1 MRATDTFAA
10 RKPSATGLLAGDFR
24 RAVLA
29 CGLVFSLCVAFVVI
43 ASRFQGASLIAPPH
57 VSTEAELRTGSLLV
71 VSPLGERC
79 RERLI
84 DNSTWRIHDKGW
96 VDCEE
101 ALAKSANANAESR
114 ASGSRLAIIRDGF
127 LGKQ

>member
-1 MRATDTFAA
+1 MRATGTSAE
-10 RKPSATGLLAGDFR
+10 RKPSTTGLLAGDVR

-29 CGLVFSLCVAFVVI
+29 CGLAFSLCVGFVVV
-43 ASRFQGASLIAPPH
+43 AGRFHSTSLTAAPH
-57 VSTEAELRTGSLLV
+57 AANEAELSTGSLLL

-79 RERLI
+79 RERTI
-84 DNSTWRIHDKGW
+84 DNSTWRIRDKGW

-101 ALAKSANANAESR
+101 ALAKSDNATAESR

-127 LGKQ
+127 LGKR

>member
-1 MRATDTFAA
+1 MI
-10 RKPSATGLLAGDFR
+10 P
-24 RAVLA
+24 V
-29 CGLVFSLCVAFVVI
+29 
-43 ASRFQGASLIAPPH
+43 PH
-57 VSTEAELRTGSLLV
+57 TSNEAELKTGSLLV

-79 RERLI
+79 LERLI
-84 DNSTWRIHDKGW
+84 DNGTWRIRDKGW

-114 ASGSRLAIIRDGF
+114 SPGSRLAIIRDGF

>member
-1 MRATDTFAA
+1 MRATGTVPAQ
-10 RKPSATGLLAGDFR
+10 KPALLAADIR

-29 CGLVFSLCVAFVVI
+29 CGLVLSLCVAFVVI
-43 ASRFQGASLIAPPH
+43 ASQFHASSLIPTLHA
-57 VSTEAELRTGSLLV
+57 TNEAELRTGSLLV

-79 RERLI
+79 RERVI
-84 DNSTWRIHDKGW
+84 DNSTWRIRDKGW

-101 ALAKSANANAESR
+101 ALAKSANATAESR
-114 ASGSRLAIIRDGF
+114 SSGSRLAIIRDGF